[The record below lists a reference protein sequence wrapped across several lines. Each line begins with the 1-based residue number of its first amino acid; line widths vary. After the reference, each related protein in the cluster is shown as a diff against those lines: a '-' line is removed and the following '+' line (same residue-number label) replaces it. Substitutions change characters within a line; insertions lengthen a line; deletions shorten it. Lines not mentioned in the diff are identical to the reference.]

1 MAVNEEI
8 VTGRKFRKLIDE
20 ATKLWQRISFWT
32 KASDV
37 EFDDGQ
43 TAETK
48 VGAINGITDSLVST
62 SSNIAASAK
71 ALSTVNNNLTTQL
84 PNDVRLIT
92 EGSGAGATY
101 YVQLG
106 ADAASKKQLGRRARL
121 IGTIT
126 GNGSVSCAGISGYNK
141 LNSNDF
147 IVEITSI
154 HVTASYH
161 RVGTGE
167 GASTAGTCNISK
179 SYNSST
185 GLLSVSGLNYSLM
198 AGNAANYGKAVLVC
212 TAKVYLV

>member
-1 MAVNEEI
+1 MIKPVSEKIAEGLQKFYMSFKSLRILKTSEEVVANTNPENLPSAVVVGELYN
-8 VTGRKFRKLIDE
+8 KL
-20 ATKLWQRISFWT
+20 
-32 KASDV
+32 V
-37 EFDDGQ
+37 
-43 TAETK
+43 
-48 VGAINGITDSLVST
+48 
-62 SSNIAASAK
+62 
-71 ALSTVNNNLTTQL
+71 TQL
-84 PNDVRLIT
+84 PNDVKLIT

-106 ADAASKKQLGRRARL
+106 ADTASKKQLGRRAKL

>member
-1 MAVNEEI
+1 MAFQQKTWKDRLAEFAGRRILTKVSGSADSQI
-8 VTGRKFRKLIDE
+8 VVDVARSEGTVSQAGDAFSAANMNDLE
-20 ATKLWQRISFWT
+20 QRI
-32 KASDV
+32 A
-37 EFDDGQ
+37 DGI
-43 TAETK
+43 EE
-48 VGAINGITDSLVST
+48 
-62 SSNIAASAK
+62 
-71 ALSTVNNNLTTQL
+71 VNNKLVTQL
-84 PNDVRLIT
+84 PNDVKLIT

-106 ADAASKKQLGRRARL
+106 ADTASKKQLGRRAKL

-167 GASTAGTCNISK
+167 GASTAGTCNIS
-179 SYNSST
+179 NHT
-185 GLLSVSGLNYSLM
+185 TQVQVCCLFPGLITV
-198 AGNAANYGKAVLVC
+198 
-212 TAKVYLV
+212 

>member
-1 MAVNEEI
+1 MMAFQQKTWKDRLAEFAGRRILTKVSGSADSQI
-8 VTGRKFRKLIDE
+8 VVDVARSEGTVSQAGDAFSAANMNDLE
-20 ATKLWQRISFWT
+20 QRI
-32 KASDV
+32 A
-37 EFDDGQ
+37 DGI
-43 TAETK
+43 EE
-48 VGAINGITDSLVST
+48 
-62 SSNIAASAK
+62 
-71 ALSTVNNNLTTQL
+71 VNNKLVTQL
-84 PNDVRLIT
+84 PNDVKLIT

-106 ADAASKKQLGRRARL
+106 ADTASKKQLGRRAKL

>member
-1 MAVNEEI
+1 MAFQQKTWKDRLAEFAGRRILTKVSGSADSQI
-8 VTGRKFRKLIDE
+8 VVDVARSEGTVSQAGDAFSAANMNDLE
-20 ATKLWQRISFWT
+20 QRI
-32 KASDV
+32 A
-37 EFDDGQ
+37 DGI
-43 TAETK
+43 EE
-48 VGAINGITDSLVST
+48 
-62 SSNIAASAK
+62 
-71 ALSTVNNNLTTQL
+71 VNNKLVTQL
-84 PNDVRLIT
+84 PNDVKLIT

-106 ADAASKKQLGRRARL
+106 ADTASKKQLGRRAKL